1 MIVIAESSI
10 GMADSAQKKLCL
22 TQRTER
28 TVATN
33 TLYDSAEPLRHI
45 QCIPAISSIL
55 CVRLGHPDEL

>member
-22 TQRTER
+22 TQRAEQ

-33 TLYDSAEPLRHI
+33 ILYDSAEPLGHI

-55 CVRLGHPDEL
+55 CV